1 MYCLKPV
8 SCNSLSHTQY
18 GEFRT
23 GYNKDEQDSR
33 ILVYG
38 LRYILENYVMRPWTA
53 DDVEKADIFFK

>member
-1 MYCLKPV
+1 LCCCHAHHVVL
-8 SCNSLSHTQY
+8 QY

-23 GYNKDEQDSR
+23 GYNKDEQDRR